1 MGATADSG
9 ERTTWTPR
17 VGGCVARLTLVTK
30 TRTKITALTMTDNVV
45 GAKKPKPMLLLRQD
59 DDDDD
64 DDEEYDV
71 RNDESVAGSSSSDE
85 QVFL

>member
-1 MGATADSG
+1 M
-9 ERTTWTPR
+9 
-17 VGGCVARLTLVTK
+17 GGCVARLTLVTK

-45 GAKKPKPMLLLRQD
+45 GAIKPKPMLLLRQD
-59 DDDDD
+59 DGDD

>member
-1 MGATADSG
+1 
-9 ERTTWTPR
+9 
-17 VGGCVARLTLVTK
+17 
-30 TRTKITALTMTDNVV
+30 MTDNVV

-71 RNDESVAGSSSSDE
+71 RNDESVAGSSDE